1 MTVPLTKC
9 HCSHPVLG
17 VTPRS
22 QPCPTLLEQKKN
34 CLGTD
39 GGFPGD
45 SDGKESACKA
55 GVLEHW
61 SGLPFPPPG
70 GLSDPRDRPRVSC
83 IAGGFYPQGSP
94 RGLAV
99 SNGFSQG
106 HAFKSSSSS
115 LPSPRFSKPLLGRDA
130 SPCKSGPRR
139 CDLTHLSGELSEQVH
154 LRETGQP
161 LRLGAVH
168 GGGVTQ
174 RSAGSPGT
182 PVCSRH
188 PPVSRLRG
196 RAESCPAHSKHQKPS
211 PTKSWRTDGDVLGIG
226 GPLEGMHP
234 SF

>member
-1 MTVPLTKC
+1 M
-9 HCSHPVLG
+9 
-17 VTPRS
+17 
-22 QPCPTLLEQKKN
+22 
-34 CLGTD
+34 
-39 GGFPGD
+39 GFPRQ
-45 SDGKESACKA
+45 
-55 GVLEHW
+55 EHW
-61 SGLPFPPPG
+61 SGVPFPPPG

-99 SNGFSQG
+99 SNGFSQRHG
-106 HAFKSSSSS
+106 FKSSSSS

-154 LRETGQP
+154 PRETGQP
-161 LRLGAVH
+161 LRLRAVH

-196 RAESCPAHSKHQKPS
+196 RAESCPAHSK
-211 PTKSWRTDGDVLGIG
+211 R
-226 GPLEGMHP
+226 
-234 SF
+234 